1 MALTNP
7 FLHLKR
13 NAEENPRGI
22 FSRSPDETLTNAEA
36 LVAVTKL
43 AFELRRLGVRAGDNV
58 ALHLPDRLS
67 ILFTEALYHEGA
79 VGTIIPRGASA
90 DGLFPIAWTF
100 TTDPAGAAEGS
111 RVVTVDARFL
121 QKVEENP
128 YGIRPSDAPLDVLRI
143 VFSSGTTGRPHAIA
157 LGREMEQ
164 AMDAALETWFQTG
177 PSMTLMDTGTAW
189 GMGEFFL
196 SVKGGQPYLCVGGA
210 PAADIVRLAAEQ
222 GVRTL
227 KGSPQQ
233 VAAVVDELDAQNR
246 TLPDIQVV
254 VVAGTVMPPDLA
266 ARARRATEGCTIV
279 VNYGSTEAGAG
290 TSRVYTSDD
299 PFDAGHAGP
308 GTRLEIVD
316 DDDHVVPDGTEGR
329 IRLRSFGMVHEYL
342 GDPEASAR
350 AFRDG
355 WFYPGDLGVIRPD
368 GGLTLTG
375 RESEVLN
382 AGGVKI
388 DPSRLDHAA
397 LAHPGVLDAC
407 SFEYD
412 GAAGVR
418 RIGLALVATEDA
430 DIPGVVAALSAE
442 FGVASPALVAKLE
455 AIPRTATGKPKRR
468 ELAEQ
473 FSGS

>member
-7 FLHLKR
+7 FLYLR
-13 NAEENPRGI
+13 QNAEQNPRGI
-22 FSRSPDETLTNAEA
+22 FSRTPDETLTNAEA
-36 LVAVTKL
+36 LVAITKIT
-43 AFELRRLGVRAGDNV
+43 FEMRRIGVRPGQIV
-58 ALHLPDRLS
+58 ALHLPDRLG
-67 ILFTEALYHEGA
+67 ILFTEAIYHEGA
-79 VGTIIPRGASA
+79 VSTIIPRGASA
-90 DGLFPIAWTF
+90 EGLFTVDWTF
-100 TTDPAGAAEGS
+100 TTEPPGPVDDPS
-111 RVVTVDARFL
+111 VIPVDARFL
-121 QKVEENP
+121 QRIEENP
-128 YGIRPSDAPLDVLRI
+128 YGIRPAEDPLDVLRI

-210 PAADIVRLAAEQ
+210 DPAGIIRLAVEQ

-233 VAAVVDELDAQNR
+233 VAAIVDELDAQNR

-254 VVAGTVMPPDLA
+254 VVAGTVMPPGLA
-266 ARARRATEGCTIV
+266 ERTRRVTEGCLIV

-290 TSRVYTSDD
+290 TSRVYASDD
-299 PFDAGHAGP
+299 PFDAGHVAP
-308 GTRLEIVD
+308 GTQLEIVD

-355 WFYPGDLGVIRPD
+355 WFYPGDLGLIRPD

-388 DPSRLDHAA
+388 DPTRLDHAA
-397 LAHPGVLDAC
+397 LAHPGIVEAC

-412 GAAGVR
+412 GESGVR
-418 RIGLALVATEDA
+418 RIGLALVTTDEA
-430 DIPGVVAALSAE
+430 DLHALASALRGEFGGAAPTVVAR
-442 FGVASPALVAKLE
+442 VE
-455 AIPRTATGKPKRR
+455 AIPRTAVGKPKRR
-468 ELAEQ
+468 ELAER
-473 FSGS
+473 FNGS